1 MICSEWFISTWWSAP
16 HSRGSQIQN
25 LSFSAKLVWNASQA
39 INCSS
44 HTRMRYTQTNLP
56 PALKHMQFDYGI
68 WTSTPAI
75 ALSWILPGAAHIENN
90 PGWESPSFRM
100 RTPHTF
106 ATVAFKSISS
116 RGGYMIIL
124 SFTNSTVWIHRL
136 KSPGP
141 QVLSVKNFMIVFQE
155 FTNCLGFF
163 LIFNHFANEA
173 MNVLVF
179 SYIQVALS
187 F

>member
-1 MICSEWFISTWWSAP
+1 
-16 HSRGSQIQN
+16 
-25 LSFSAKLVWNASQA
+25 
-39 INCSS
+39 
-44 HTRMRYTQTNLP
+44 
-56 PALKHMQFDYGI
+56 
-68 WTSTPAI
+68 
-75 ALSWILPGAAHIENN
+75 
-90 PGWESPSFRM
+90 
-100 RTPHTF
+100 
-106 ATVAFKSISS
+106 
-116 RGGYMIIL
+116 MIIL